1 MESMPRMGNAGVT
14 SVRKPRRDEG
24 RAGRVVRS
32 RAAQRGGTR
41 VTTRAYGAQRSP
53 IHIRALKRGGV
64 SACRVWAGPA

>member
-41 VTTRAYGAQRSP
+41 VITRAPAYVAQRAAPS
-53 IHIRALKRGGV
+53 ILGHSSVEA
-64 SACRVWAGPA
+64 